1 MISFSNYK
9 ILKINTKEKVE
20 KKHKKISSK
29 GLQVQKKVVPL
40 HSQLRNIFK
49 DSMVRSSRG

>member
-40 HSQLRNIFK
+40 HSQLRNIFT